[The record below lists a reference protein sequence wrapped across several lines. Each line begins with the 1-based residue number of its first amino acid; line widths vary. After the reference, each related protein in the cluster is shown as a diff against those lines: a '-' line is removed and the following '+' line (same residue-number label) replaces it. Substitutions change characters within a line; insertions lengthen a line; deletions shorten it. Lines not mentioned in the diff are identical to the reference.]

1 MQHPTGVPCAQVV
14 GALHQLLAHEWR
26 HQREDE
32 GAADALFKFIFH
44 HRAMIVAGTWDGDR
58 DGYFENGTDFTV
70 LLKRSRLYRSFKQT
84 PVHLSGIKDAQANAH
99 QLIDDGSR
107 RGKKVGDTDVPPNRS
122 LKYGFS

>member
-1 MQHPTGVPCAQVV
+1 MLV
-14 GALHQLLAHEWR
+14 L
-26 HQREDE
+26 
-32 GAADALFKFIFH
+32 
-44 HRAMIVAGTWDGDR
+44 GTWDGDR

-107 RGKKVGDTDVPPNRS
+107 RGKKVGETDIPREPLTHNIWCISGAHSIFQGALDIPDPRLLVS
-122 LKYGFS
+122 VTLL